1 MSINYN
7 GRAHHDLQEHGL
19 HDRQRRQGIPAG
31 GGKTEGVAQ
40 MGGSLFDETPVEYFK
55 DLVESAVARQRLEVG
70 SLTSYYLVNLL
81 CGFVRLERNG
91 AATLDDEPLA
101 LRLAQALESGG
112 VEQRARLRSLGDLSL
127 FVSGFFSDSLNRKPV
142 DVDYYVSM
150 GEYAYGSLSRF
161 EEASL
166 ASIFGELAS
175 KFCSMADVLA
185 DVSERSALT
194 SNADLLRLYE
204 RWLRTGSRRDSQLLV
219 EQGIV
224 PNASIGSRFVQ

>member
-1 MSINYN
+1 M
-7 GRAHHDLQEHGL
+7 

-40 MGGSLFDETPVEYFK
+40 MGGSLFEETPAEYFK